1 MKRILTI
8 TFILLSSILYSQTPT
23 ALFDK
28 GVDDY
33 YAEKYAEAAESFQQ
47 LYDMGYKNFDVC
59 YNLGNSY
66 FKVNDYPS
74 SILYLERAKRIE
86 PNNKDVQHNLDIVNK
101 HIIDKIEVIP
111 EMFYEKLWNNL
122 QSMFSVSVW
131 CAMNITLFALSVIFV
146 SLIFIFNGLKIRKT
160 MLITAIVSFLMFIFT
175 FVVSSSIN
183 REMTKNDEA
192 VVFTSTV
199 TAKGSPA
206 VNSVDLFVIHKG
218 TKVTITDN
226 IGEWIEIRLGNG
238 KIGWIPFTD
247 VTVI

>member
-8 TFILLSSILYSQTPT
+8 TFILLSSILYSQAPS

-33 YAEKYAEAAESFQQ
+33 YAEKYAEAAVSFQQ

-66 FKVNDYPS
+66 FKINDYPS

-86 PNNKDVQHNLDIVNK
+86 PNNKDVLHNIEIANNHIV
-101 HIIDKIEVIP
+101 DKIEVIP
-111 EMFYEKLWNNL
+111 EMFYEKWWNNI
-122 QSMFSVSVW
+122 QSIFSVSVW
-131 CAMNITLFALSVIFV
+131 CTVNIILFAMSVIFIA
-146 SLIFIFNGLKIRKT
+146 LMFIFNGLKTRKT
-160 MLITAIVSFLMFIFT
+160 MLITAIISFMMFLFT

-183 REMTKNDEA
+183 RELTKNDEA
-192 VVFTSTV
+192 IVFTSTV

-206 VNSVDLFVIHKG
+206 INSVDLFVIHKG

-226 IGEWIEIRLGNG
+226 IGEWVEIRLGNG
-238 KIGWIPFTD
+238 KIGWIPYTD
-247 VTVI
+247 VTII